1 MSTPKYAVVQEWI
14 KSEINKGTYK
24 NGEKML
30 SENELMEKF
39 NFSRQTI
46 RLAIS
51 NLENQGYLEKIKG
64 SGTYVRIKGNNST
77 KETRNIGVIITYL
90 DEYIFP
96 EIIKGIENVLSENN
110 YNITLGITYNKVEKE
125 TSILNSLINKKVDG
139 IIVEGT
145 KSAIPNPNK
154 EIYAQLKKNIPCVFI
169 NGGYPEV
176 DIPLCSMNDVEG
188 GYIAANYLIERGH
201 KKIGAVFKSDDMPG
215 HKRYE
220 GFMNAMHRYNIPI
233 DEKNILWYTTEDLE
247 FLFKGEADNI
257 LLKRFEGCTGIV
269 CYNDQM
275 ALNIIRFLERNNIKP
290 FEDVSVIGFDNS
302 TLSKFLDLT
311 SVEHMKY
318 DLGALAAESL
328 IKQIKTGEK
337 IGAKIKP
344 EIIER
349 SSVKDLRK

>member
-1 MSTPKYAVVQEWI
+1 MGTPKYAIVQEWI
-14 KSEINKGTYK
+14 KSEINKGSYK

-64 SGTYVRIKGNNST
+64 SGTYVRIKGGSSN

-154 EIYAQLKKNIPCVFI
+154 EIYAQFKKNIPCVFI
-169 NGGYPEV
+169 NGNYPDL

-188 GYIAANYLIERGH
+188 GHMAANYLIERGH
-201 KKIGAVFKSDDMPG
+201 KKIGAVFKSDD
-215 HKRYE
+215 
-220 GFMNAMHRYNIPI
+220 IPVI
-233 DEKNILWYTTEDLE
+233 EDM
-247 FLFKGEADNI
+247 
-257 LLKRFEGCTGIV
+257 R
-269 CYNDQM
+269 
-275 ALNIIRFLERNNIKP
+275 AL
-290 FEDVSVIGFDNS
+290 
-302 TLSKFLDLT
+302 
-311 SVEHMKY
+311 
-318 DLGALAAESL
+318 
-328 IKQIKTGEK
+328 
-337 IGAKIKP
+337 
-344 EIIER
+344 
-349 SSVKDLRK
+349 

>member
-1 MSTPKYAVVQEWI
+1 
-14 KSEINKGTYK
+14 
-24 NGEKML
+24 
-30 SENELMEKF
+30 
-39 NFSRQTI
+39 
-46 RLAIS
+46 
-51 NLENQGYLEKIKG
+51 
-64 SGTYVRIKGNNST
+64 
-77 KETRNIGVIITYL
+77 
-90 DEYIFP
+90 
-96 EIIKGIENVLSENN
+96 
-110 YNITLGITYNKVEKE
+110 
-125 TSILNSLINKKVDG
+125 
-139 IIVEGT
+139 
-145 KSAIPNPNK
+145 
-154 EIYAQLKKNIPCVFI
+154 
-169 NGGYPEV
+169 
-176 DIPLCSMNDVEG
+176 
-188 GYIAANYLIERGH
+188 
-201 KKIGAVFKSDDMPG
+201 
-215 HKRYE
+215 
-220 GFMNAMHRYNIPI
+220 MNAMHRYNIPI